1 LTLKGSTLYLAPRAM
16 IKEELIIGGPV
27 GLHARPA
34 AEFVRL
40 AEKFQSRVR
49 LAKDGIW
56 VNGKS
61 ILAILT
67 LAAEKGSVV
76 TLEVSGVDEEEAFR
90 VLKEKLTQN
99 DT

>member
-1 LTLKGSTLYLAPRAM
+1 M
-16 IKEELIIGGPV
+16 IKEDLIIGGPV

-76 TLEVSGVDEEEAFR
+76 TLEVSGVDEKEAFSA
-90 VLKEKLTQN
+90 LKARLTQN

>member
-1 LTLKGSTLYLAPRAM
+1 M
-16 IKEELIIGGPV
+16 IREEVVIGGPV

-34 AEFVRL
+34 AEFVKL
-40 AEKFQSRVR
+40 AERFKSRVR

-67 LAAEKGSVV
+67 LAAEKGSAVI
-76 TLEVSGVDEEEAFR
+76 LEVSGEDEAEAFA
-90 VLKEKLTQN
+90 VLKEKLTG
-99 DT
+99 DEH

>member
-1 LTLKGSTLYLAPRAM
+1 MKRAD
-16 IKEELIIGGPV
+16 IVIGGPV

-40 AEKFQSRVR
+40 AERFKSSVR

-76 TLEVSGVDEEEAFR
+76 TLEVKGEDEEEAFS
-90 VLKEKLTQN
+90 VLQEKLSKN

>member
-1 LTLKGSTLYLAPRAM
+1 M
-16 IKEELIIGGPV
+16 IREDVVIGGPV

-76 TLEVSGVDEEEAFR
+76 TLEVSGIDEEEAFR
-90 VLKEKLTQN
+90 VLKAKLTQN
-99 DT
+99 ET

>member
-1 LTLKGSTLYLAPRAM
+1 LTVAFPGVYLAARM
-16 IKEELIIGGPV
+16 IREEITIGGPV

-34 AEFVRL
+34 AEFVKL
-40 AEKFQSRVR
+40 AERFKSRVR

-67 LAAEKGSVV
+67 LAAEKGSLVI
-76 TLEVSGVDEEEAFR
+76 LEVSGEDEAEAFP
-90 VLKEKLTQN
+90 VLKEKLTRN
-99 DT
+99 ED

>member
-1 LTLKGSTLYLAPRAM
+1 M
-16 IKEELIIGGPV
+16 VKEELIIGGPV

-40 AEKFQSRVR
+40 AERFKSKVR

-61 ILAILT
+61 ILAILS

-76 TLEVSGVDEEEAFR
+76 ILEVSGADEEEAFR
-90 VLKEKLTQN
+90 VLKEKLTQ
-99 DT
+99 DET